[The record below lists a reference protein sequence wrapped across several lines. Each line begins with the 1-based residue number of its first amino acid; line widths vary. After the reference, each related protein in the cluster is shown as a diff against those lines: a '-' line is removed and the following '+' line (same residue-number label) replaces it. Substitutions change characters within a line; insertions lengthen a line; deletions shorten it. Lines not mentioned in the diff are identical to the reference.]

1 MKTKLMFWVSSL
13 ALLLG
18 LVSPLAATTVKR
30 KSFNELVQEAEL
42 VAVGR
47 VINVQALPT
56 ADRKYVYTY
65 VTVNELD
72 VMKGSFDES
81 QLTLRMDGGD
91 TGDGRRLLISG
102 VPKFEFGEQ
111 VVIFLKGNGQA
122 ICPFVGWEQG
132 LLRVEKDQKSGAA
145 LIKSSRGQRI
155 HGIKNGAFMM
165 DAGEQ
170 RSQHQDGVYLVDSER
185 GNSAGQADNGATQQ
199 LQALT
204 VAEQQ
209 DDLSLAELKQQVQAQ
224 LLKGGFRRSAA
235 AKVKSAEVTFES
247 PAMRSARRKN

>member
-1 MKTKLMFWVSSL
+1 MKTKLLFLASSL

-18 LVSPLAATTVKR
+18 LVSPLTATTVKR

-47 VINVQALPT
+47 VINVQSLPT
-56 ADRKYVYTY
+56 ADKKYVYTY
-65 VTVNELD
+65 VTVNELE
-72 VMKGSFDES
+72 VMKGSLDEA
-81 QLTLRMDGGD
+81 QLTIRMDGGD
-91 TGDGRRLLISG
+91 TGTGRRLLIQG
-102 VPKFEFGEQ
+102 VPKFQYGDQ

-132 LLRVEKDQKSGAA
+132 LLRVEKDQKSGET

-155 HGIKNGAFMM
+155 HGIKNGNFLL

-170 RSQHQDGVYLVDSER
+170 KSQHQDGVYLVDGAS
-185 GNSAGQADNGATQQ
+185 GNSAGQADNGETHQ

-204 VAEQQ
+204 AAEQQ
-209 DDLSLAELKQQVQAQ
+209 ADLSLAELKQQVQAQ
-224 LLKGGFRRSAA
+224 LAKIGYRRSAA
-235 AKVKSAEVTFES
+235 AKVRSAEVTFES
-247 PAMRSARRKN
+247 PAERAARRKN